1 MHDPLRVRRREGFGD
16 LPRQLDRLHEGGAA
30 AARQEVGKG
39 SPLDELHHD
48 VLAVAVRSGVEDAD
62 DRGLVQSRCRL
73 CLPPEP
79 GHEPGVARELGE
91 QDLDRDRSVEHL
103 VEASVDLGHTAG
115 ADPRFDPVAL
125 AQHGIAHDRS
135 FTP

>member
-1 MHDPLRVRRREGFGD
+1 
-16 LPRQLDRLHEGGAA
+16 
-30 AARQEVGKG
+30 
-39 SPLDELHHD
+39 
-48 VLAVAVRSGVEDAD
+48 LAIAVCSRVEDAD
-62 DRGLVQSRCRL
+62 DRGLVQPRCRL
-73 CLPPEP
+73 CLPSEP
-79 GHEPGVARELGE
+79 GHESRVTRELGE

-115 ADPRFDPVAL
+115 ADPRFDPVAF